1 MPTENSLQDAL
12 TALET
17 AISDAYRVQ
26 CSHLHSG
33 LLRLEVPLPRSIN
46 ALHWLRGQNKAVD
59 RSNDPE
65 TGVDG
70 NSKEAESGNHIGA
83 SLFPRILFSPR
94 RSSAPDTEG
103 SIAAGAASAGAGSV
117 AGAGAAWLWKGQPGQ
132 PLDASAMSCIQRFLK
147 TDHPR
152 VRVFGGSR
160 FDPGS
165 HPAPEWE
172 EFGSYCF
179 VLPR

>member
-1 MPTENSLQDAL
+1 MQFSNLQ
-12 TALET
+12 
-17 AISDAYRVQ
+17 
-26 CSHLHSG
+26 SG

-46 ALHWLRGQNKAVD
+46 ALHWLRGQNEAVD

-70 NSKEAESGNHIGA
+70 SSKKEGESGNHIEA
-83 SLFPRILFSPR
+83 ASSSSLFPKILFSPR

-165 HPAPEWE
+165 NPAPEWE